1 MHAYMLH
8 CHQLIKEETCRSL
21 PRAQHQQLRSSR
33 ERNAL
38 AYIISLAA
46 AAHAVAQAAHAA
58 AHAVA
63 HAAHAAH
70 AAAHVAVSGRA

>member
-33 ERNAL
+33 ERNVL
-38 AYIISLAA
+38 AYYISLHVAA

-63 HAAHAAH
+63 HAA
-70 AAAHVAVSGRA
+70 AHVAVSGRA